1 MLWDLW
7 SQSSNIVELW
17 RMLVASRK
25 EESFACRRRLE
36 CFKEGRATWIC
47 REFRANY
54 IHIYVSQWV
63 PREQHELLKSY
74 IEKRFSI
81 SPSLKRGHRFSKMI
95 FLAPFRLL
103 PPTVGGGSGWRIGW
117 LGLFRLLIL
126 RRGQRWTQKCQVLH
140 TDTTSTCLDLRLLNK
155 MTRLLFVGQKCHC
168 DSWLGKRELEP
179 SRMSIQTKT
188 FVGQGFRVNLQQTET
203 HLPSWLYYFQR
214 PFRFVIFTYC
224 TRCSNLIL
232 ILLYDPGKSKYVQVT
247 KRSHYFPTTVL
258 WVS

>member
-25 EESFACRRRLE
+25 EESFACRRLE

-74 IEKRFSI
+74 IERGL

-140 TDTTSTCLDLRLLNK
+140 SHEHNFDL
-155 MTRLLFVGQKCHC
+155 
-168 DSWLGKRELEP
+168 
-179 SRMSIQTKT
+179 
-188 FVGQGFRVNLQQTET
+188 
-203 HLPSWLYYFQR
+203 
-214 PFRFVIFTYC
+214 FRFAAAKQDDKITLC
-224 TRCSNLIL
+224 RAKMSLWQLIRKKG
-232 ILLYDPGKSKYVQVT
+232 IRAQQNVNTD
-247 KRSHYFPTTVL
+247 
-258 WVS
+258 